1 MGTTIGANAEGREAD
16 CFHIRFRCTSC
27 GRAVRD
33 GDECLVLR
41 VIRGGRYGRNP
52 AASASASAVGGVS
65 FGGPVRLCGRCAGEE
80 DTLAG
85 HLDMIGARYFSGP
98 AEEAE
103 GWESLG
109 R

>member
-1 MGTTIGANAEGREAD
+1 MREGLPGAGAGDGGR
-16 CFHIRFRCTSC
+16 IRFWCAGC
-27 GRAVRD
+27 GEAVRD
-33 GDECLVLR
+33 GEECLILR
-41 VIRGGRYGRNP
+41 VGGERSGRPEGRGR
-52 AASASASAVGGVS
+52 AVT
-65 FGGPVRLCGRCAGEE
+65 VRLCGDCAGER

-85 HLDMIGARYFSGP
+85 HLDLVGARYFSGP